1 MADKPTIGLTGG
13 IASGKSEVSR
23 VLERLGV
30 GIVDADKL
38 AREVVEKGSPG
49 LAEFV
54 REFGAGV
61 LDGEGALDRQKLAAI
76 VFGKDDARKK
86 LQGITH
92 PRIAMLGA
100 ERVAAVKAS
109 ASPYAIYDAPL
120 LVEVGAHARLH
131 ALIVVAAD
139 EATQITRLLTRDG
152 MAQADAQQRIA
163 AQLPLA
169 RKLEVADYV
178 IHNDAGLAELE
189 QRTIAVHREILARFG
204 LRGAPAKEPS

>member
-13 IASGKSEVSR
+13 IAAGKSEVSR
-23 VLERLGV
+23 ILERLGV

-38 AREVVEKGSPG
+38 ARDVVAKGSAG
-49 LAEFV
+49 LAEIV
-54 REFGAGV
+54 REFGEGV
-61 LDGEGALDRQKLAAI
+61 LDDDGSLDRQKLAAI

-86 LQGITH
+86 LQAITH
-92 PRIAMLGA
+92 PRIGMLSA
-100 ERVAAVKAS
+100 ERIVAVKAS

-120 LVEVGAHARLH
+120 LVEVGAHKGLD

-139 EATQITRLLTRDG
+139 EATQIARLLSRDG
-152 MAQADAQQRIA
+152 MAQADARQRIA

-178 IHNDAGLAELE
+178 IHNDASLAELE
-189 QRTIAVHREILARFG
+189 QRTVAVHREILARFG
-204 LRGAPAKEPS
+204 LHEASAKEPS

>member
-13 IASGKSEVSR
+13 IAAGKSEVSR
-23 VLERLGV
+23 VLARLGV
-30 GIVDADKL
+30 GIVDADRI
-38 AREVVEKGSPG
+38 AREVVDKGSSG
-49 LAEFV
+49 LAEVV
-54 REFGAGV
+54 REFGEDV
-61 LDGEGALDRQKLAAI
+61 LDADGALDRPKLAAI

-86 LQGITH
+86 LQAITH
-92 PRIAMLGA
+92 PRIGLLSA
-100 ERVAAVKAS
+100 ERLAAVKAS

-120 LVEVGAHARLH
+120 LVEVGAHKGLD

-139 EATQITRLLTRDG
+139 EATQIARLLARDG
-152 MAQADAQQRIA
+152 MAETDARQRLA

-189 QRTIAVHREILARFG
+189 QRTVAVHREILARFG
-204 LRGAPAKEPS
+204 LSEAASKEPS